1 MGMKVTFLIPSM
13 SGGGAERVISILAD
27 EFVKKGLE
35 VSILMTAG
43 NECVYDLD
51 PHVRLFQ
58 AGEKTGGSIVK
69 RISRLIKMRQ
79 YFRAN
84 RDNILIAFEP
94 DAAFWSSIAKTGL
107 SVPMLSS
114 ERNDPASFGNS
125 KARAIAYHNS
135 SGIVFQTQEAREYF
149 PVQIQKKGWVIPNP
163 LRDDLPV
170 PYTGE
175 RKKTIV
181 CVGRF
186 EEQKNH
192 KLLLKAYAKF
202 SEKHPEYTLHLY
214 GRGSLEGEIR
224 MLADMLHIEN
234 SVVFEGFKKN
244 ITAEIL
250 DAGMFVL
257 SSDYEG
263 ISNSLLEA
271 MAVGMPVI
279 STDCPCGGS
288 RMCIQ
293 DGVNGCLVPVGDAEA
308 LAASMERIA
317 EDVDFSARLGK
328 EAAGIR
334 TAFSAEVIAEKW
346 IAVLTQITR

>member
-181 CVGRF
+181 CVGRL

-317 EDVDFSARLGK
+317 EDVDFSSQLGK
-328 EAAGIR
+328 EAARIR
-334 TAFSAEVIAEKW
+334 TALSAEGIAEKW
-346 IAVLTQITR
+346 IAVLTQIAR